1 MGVWPELRL
10 RKQNKKTEKKKKK
23 KKKAEKNGD
32 FCPPADVSARSDQPI
47 NSRQMKRVRKRGYFR
62 TEDGSMVAAAQK
74 AQLRASIPQIRKL
87 NEILEQDEVLKCTF
101 FSMESKI
108 YFSFFCVF
116 N

>member
-1 MGVWPELRL
+1 
-10 RKQNKKTEKKKKK
+10 
-23 KKKAEKNGD
+23 
-32 FCPPADVSARSDQPI
+32 
-47 NSRQMKRVRKRGYFR
+47 
-62 TEDGSMVAAAQK
+62 MVAAAQK